1 MAVPW
6 KDLVAV
12 ARESCIVIIN
22 IASPNGLGWKPDDAA
37 AAEALSSPVW
47 GLLQAAPTSPSPA
60 ACFPLSLST

>member
-47 GLLQAAPTSPSPA
+47 GLLQATPTSPPA

>member
-1 MAVPW
+1 MAAPW

-22 IASPNGLGWKPDDAA
+22 ISSANALGWQPDDAA

-47 GLLQAAPTSPSPA
+47 GLLQAAPTSPPA
-60 ACFPLSLST
+60 ACFPLCLST